1 MMSDDTLDA
10 TASDPGQQ
18 LTQLTL
24 DLRGTRFT
32 IERDTLMNLPESVLL
47 CLFPNGLVLARQPK
61 QPQSFDDDGNDDAD
75 DDEEVYLVDFDPQC
89 LSYVLSFFKTAQDD
103 FYGIDDQPGKFRPS
117 AFGGN
122 GGAHH
127 YQQSSADFSDPNGLY
142 GGGPGMGQNPLLN
155 KQAIIVLREEL
166 EYFAIPPKRPRTAAS
181 GPGGKLT
188 QPSGD
193 RLATESDIDIS
204 KLETTNPE
212 SGHPTPAL
220 LSLKQSCGRALLDRK
235 QIFTALQRNV
245 NKENNLAEQHLI
257 DMLCMSGFDR
267 NDTWGFRALEPSRC
281 CITSI
286 ALVLLKTGIAHAG
299 ELEAQGIRPDSAE
312 ANDYYDETGQT
323 SMFQGMKVDHQ
334 QLATAQKLLLF
345 WRKPARKCWWDG
357 VDIVLP
363 HPDQKPNPAAADS
376 NDAASTAVSVGL
388 STVADAT
395 SAEPDAGMTP
405 EEVEMLKNGTGRK
418 VRVWARRVWTLEL
431 SLI

>member
-1 MMSDDTLDA
+1 MMMDDSLDA

-32 IERDTLMNLPESVLL
+32 IERETLMNLPESVLL
-47 CLFPNGLVLARQPK
+47 CLFPNGLVLARQSK
-61 QPQSFDDDGNDDAD
+61 QHHSFDDDDD

-103 FYGIDDQPGKFRPS
+103 FYGVDDRSGKFRPS
-117 AFGGN
+117 NMLHPNSGG
-122 GGAHH
+122 GHH
-127 YQQSSADFSDPNGLY
+127 FQQSSADFSDPNGPY
-142 GGGPGMGQNPLLN
+142 GGSGMGQNPLLS

-166 EYFAIPPKRPRTAAS
+166 EYFAIPPKRSKESLAAAL
-181 GPGGKLT
+181 KKEV
-188 QPSGD
+188 GD
-193 RLATESDIDIS
+193 GFTSEADVDIS
-204 KLETTNPE
+204 KLETTDPE

-220 LSLKQSCGRALLDRK
+220 LSLKQACGNALLNRR

-286 ALVLLKTGIAHAG
+286 ALVLLKTGIMHAG
-299 ELEAQGIRPDSAE
+299 ELEASGIKPDSPE
-312 ANDYYDETGQT
+312 VQDYYDETGQT
-323 SMFQGMKVDHQ
+323 SMYQGMKIDHQ

-345 WRKPARKCWWDG
+345 WRKPA
-357 VDIVLP
+357 VSLE
-363 HPDQKPNPAAADS
+363 PASDPPGTATV
-376 NDAASTAVSVGL
+376 DAARRRA
-388 STVADAT
+388 
-395 SAEPDAGMTP
+395 
-405 EEVEMLKNGTGRK
+405 K
-418 VRVWARRVWTLEL
+418 VQ
-431 SLI
+431 